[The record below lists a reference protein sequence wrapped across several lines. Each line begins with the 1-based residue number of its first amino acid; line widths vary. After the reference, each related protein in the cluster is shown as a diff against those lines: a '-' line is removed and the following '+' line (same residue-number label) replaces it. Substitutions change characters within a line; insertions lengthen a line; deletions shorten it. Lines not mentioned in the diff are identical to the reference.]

1 MSVLRETLAG
11 GVTELGIKLAQDQ
24 LDLFEAFYQMVIVT
38 NKNINLTA
46 IIDEK
51 EFAVKHLI
59 DSLTCLQAV
68 SLKKGAGVLDVG
80 AGAGFPGIP
89 LVICRPDLVL
99 TMIEATEKRV
109 KFLKK
114 IISRLGLQNVEAIH
128 ARAEDFS
135 RKKIF
140 REKYDVVVSRAV
152 APLAVLAEYCLPP
165 LRTRGVFIAMKG
177 PHVKEEIETAQNAL
191 AILGGVVKEIVDIK
205 LPCLGDGR
213 KLVVISKT
221 RATPDIYP
229 RRAGIPAKKPL

>member
-1 MSVLRETLAG
+1 MGVLRETLDG
-11 GVTELGIKLAQDQ
+11 GAAELGIKIEQDQ
-24 LDLFEAFYQMVIVT
+24 LDLFEEFYQMVIVT
-38 NKNINLTA
+38 NKNINLTT

-51 EFAVKHLI
+51 EFAIKHLI

-68 SLKKGAGVLDVG
+68 YIKRGAGVLDVG

-114 IISRLGLQNVEAIH
+114 VISGLGLKDVEAVH
-128 ARAEDFS
+128 TRAENFG
-135 RKKIF
+135 RKKNL
-140 REKYDVVVSRAV
+140 REKYDLVVSRAV

-177 PHVKEEIETAQNAL
+177 LHVKEEIKTAQNAL
-191 AILGGVVKEIVDIK
+191 DILGGVVKETVNIK
-205 LPCLGDGR
+205 LPGLGDER
-213 KLVVISKT
+213 NLVVISKAK
-221 RATPDIYP
+221 ATPDAYP